1 MVRLSLGIEDVGDLI
16 SDLKA
21 ALEAV

>member
-1 MVRLSLGIEDVGDLI
+1 LI

-21 ALEAV
+21 AFPRGV